1 MAEEY
6 SRDKT
11 GKKKIKEAMGQN
23 CVKDEA
29 GDAGPCNT
37 EGNTTK
43 MGHWLHVM
51 EEQRHQ
57 TGPGNNP
64 KISQQRERP
73 PCPAGEMDG
82 AGPGGRITGTMPG
95 LSDGS
100 RCHRGGAASSGDA
113 S

>member
-1 MAEEY
+1 MRQETLVHVAQRE
-6 SRDKT
+6 
-11 GKKKIKEAMGQN
+11 I
-23 CVKDEA
+23 
-29 GDAGPCNT
+29 
-37 EGNTTK
+37 TTK